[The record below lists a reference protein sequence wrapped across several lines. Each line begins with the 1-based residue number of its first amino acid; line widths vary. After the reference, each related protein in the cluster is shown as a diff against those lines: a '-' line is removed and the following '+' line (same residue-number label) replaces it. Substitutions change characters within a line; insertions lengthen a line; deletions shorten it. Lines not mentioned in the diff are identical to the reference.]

1 MIAWALPLS
10 RMISICRLDR
20 DETLTAASDL
30 SFVPGNQRAQFK
42 TPGLTCFRNQI
53 EYDDRILDIEVRQ
66 MIATTAHAMMAHRD
80 SKELSAP
87 FVATVDS
94 RTLHGLLKL
103 HIRSF
108 KFARLDSMRR
118 TLLNQ
123 DGSFP
128 RRAPA
133 GHCEPVAATPR
144 RPKLQAVKE
153 NTH

>member
-1 MIAWALPLS
+1 MQAGPRRDSDCRVRLEFRVRQPALNS
-10 RMISICRLDR
+10 RLR
-20 DETLTAASDL
+20 
-30 SFVPGNQRAQFK
+30 V
-42 TPGLTCFRNQI
+42 RNHI

-66 MIATTAHAMMAHRD
+66 MTATTAHAMMAHRD

-153 NTH
+153 STH